1 MSLDIEPIFSDLLEE
16 ESDLAELISQF
27 IDALPGLIE
36 DFARAIAS
44 EDWLAIQQLSHDMK
58 GIGGGYGYPL
68 LSELAECM
76 GLRISNRQFAGL
88 DTDLE
93 EMKRLAQ
100 GILLGHQ
107 R

>member
-1 MSLDIEPIFSDLLEE
+1 MSTDIDPIFSDLLQQEPE
-16 ESDLAELISQF
+16 LAELISQF
-27 IDALPGLIE
+27 IDALPGLVE
-36 DFARAIAS
+36 DFTSAIEK
-44 EDWLAIQQLSHDMK
+44 EDWRAVQQLAHDMK

-68 LSELAECM
+68 LSELAERM

-88 DTDLE
+88 DSDLE